1 MRVAEGDA
9 HDVHN
14 CAVVIT
20 AIPKRMSWPLRRE
33 PAASFPLPARMRGR
47 GEGAACYRYRSGPGG
62 PGGPRRV
69 RRSKPP
75 AAGADGDKPVCGGIA
90 VPVSD

>member
-47 GEGAACYRYRSGPGG
+47 GKAQRAIAIGPVRAAREVRGGCVDRSPL
-62 PGGPRRV
+62 
-69 RRSKPP
+69 PP
-75 AAGADGDKPVCGGIA
+75 ARMATNRSVGA
-90 VPVSD
+90 